1 MRNDNRVSVFRGV
14 LDEMCSV
21 FERKDADYG
30 NSFGDSIREF
40 GYVVAVARMNDK
52 LSRLKKM
59 VKGGDIKIPSETMR
73 DNLLDIANYCVL
85 TIMELD
91 SDTDKG

>member
-1 MRNDNRVSVFRGV
+1 MRNDNRVAVFRGV

-21 FERKDADYG
+21 FERKDSDYG
-30 NSFGDSIREF
+30 NSFGASIREF
-40 GYVVAVARMNDK
+40 GYVVSVARINDK

-59 VKGGDIKIPSETMR
+59 VKGGDMRIQSETMR

-85 TIMELD
+85 TVMELD
-91 SDTDKG
+91 SGTDIE